1 MRRSLLAATAVLIFG
16 AFSPA
21 VRAAG
26 PSPTTFIAALSGQLQ
41 ELSRSTS
48 PEQRTAE
55 FYRLFQQDFDVPG
68 LGRFILGRYWRML
81 NEPQQQEFLGLF
93 GNYVVLTYSGRLLQF
108 ADSGGVPRVTGARAD
123 EDGVIVSTEIVH
135 VSGNPAIAG
144 AAARP
149 IKVDWRLTPCN
160 GAYRISDVVIDGFS
174 MAANGRSQVAGVI
187 ERNGGRAQSVL
198 AVLRQQLAAAGR

>member
-123 EDGVIVSTEIVH
+123 EDGVIVSTEI
-135 VSGNPAIAG
+135 P
-144 AAARP
+144 AARP

>member
-123 EDGVIVSTEIVH
+123 EDGVIVSTEI
-135 VSGNPAIAG
+135 P
-144 AAARP
+144 AARP

-174 MAANGRSQVAGVI
+174 MAANGRTEVAGVI